1 MVVTAVVAVV
11 VAFALVARRR
21 SRLYR
26 YAGGLALAGHLLVA
40 VAVLPLVPYGWDI
53 DLFHTTAVAILE
65 GSGINPLSSLDAFGA
80 VQALLYAAFGA
91 DPTVLAVI
99 NGLLAVL
106 IPLPLCYVARRLYA
120 PLESTDGLL
129 IVLLFFPFPFLFNTL
144 PMRDALSTLL
154 AVALLAVCVRT
165 IVDGRRRWALAAPP
179 LWGAVFLLREELAL
193 LILLGAG
200 GALLVATARRVA
212 SREISLRSLA
222 LAAIPVGACGFALF
236 SALFPVDALNARV
249 QYRAIGGG
257 AYLEFMRYGSWLDVV
272 LAAPVRA
279 IYFQFAPFPL
289 HVDSAFDLA
298 AVLSLPLLIALVV
311 TAYRSLRAVET
322 DSRVEILLLVV
333 YGGGI
338 VGYGLIDSNY
348 GTTIRHRSAF
358 VFLLAV
364 FGAPVLESW
373 YRSLRRHVDETVD
386 QYRQRD
392 EHQHEAQELDAGP
405 EVRSEHGDHA
415 R

>member
-1 MVVTAVVAVV
+1 MVAAAVVAVV

-21 SRLYR
+21 SRLYG
-26 YAGGLALAGHLLVA
+26 YAGGVALAGHLLLA
-40 VAVLPLVPYGWDI
+40 VVVLPLVPYDWDI
-53 DLFHTTAVAILE
+53 DLFHTAAVAIL
-65 GSGINPLSSLDAFGA
+65 SGADPNLLSPVDAFA
-80 VQALLYAAFGA
+80 TVQALLYAAFGA
-91 DPTVLAVI
+91 DPTVLAVV

-129 IVLLFFPFPFLFNTL
+129 VVLLFFPFPFLFNTL

-154 AVALLAVCVRT
+154 AVALLAVCVRV
-165 IVDGRRRWALAAPP
+165 IADGRRRWALPAPA
-179 LWGAVFLLREELAL
+179 LWVAVFLLREELAL

-200 GALLVATARRVA
+200 GALLVAVVRKIAG
-212 SREISLRSLA
+212 REIPLRSLA
-222 LAAIPVGACGFALF
+222 LATIPVGVCGFALF
-236 SALFPVDALNARV
+236 SALFPVDALDARV

-257 AYLEFMRYGSWLDVV
+257 AYLESMRYESWLDVV

-298 AVLSLPLLIALVV
+298 AVLSLPLLVALVV
-311 TAYRSLRAVET
+311 IAYRSLRAVEA
-322 DSRVEILLLVV
+322 DSAVAVFLLVV
-333 YGGGI
+333 YGGGV

-348 GTTIRHRSAF
+348 GTTIRHRSIF

-364 FGAPVLESW
+364 LGAPVLESW
-373 YRSLRRHVDETVD
+373 YRSLRRYLEETVD
-386 QYRQRD
+386 QHRQGD
-392 EHQHEAQELDAGP
+392 EHQHEAQELDAGGG
-405 EVRSEHGDHA
+405 VRAEHRD
-415 R
+415 RTR